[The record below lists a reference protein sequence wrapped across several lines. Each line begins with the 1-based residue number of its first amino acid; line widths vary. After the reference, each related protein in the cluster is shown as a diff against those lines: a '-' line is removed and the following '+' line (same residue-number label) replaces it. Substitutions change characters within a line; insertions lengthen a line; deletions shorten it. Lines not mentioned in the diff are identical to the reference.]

1 MTKAEYIQF
10 FESRA
15 ADKLALTKAKNDDY
29 SAGAD
34 PFANFTRV
42 EALGICSAEQG
53 FLVRMTDKMSRLS
66 SFVQRGELSVKDE
79 SVDDTL
85 KDLSIYADLFAAYL
99 KSKRGSK

>member
-10 FESRA
+10 FEERA
-15 ADKLALTKAKNDDY
+15 AAKLALTKAKNDDY
-29 SAGAD
+29 SAGVD

-42 EALGICSAEQG
+42 EAMGICSTEQG
-53 FLVRMTDKMSRLS
+53 FLVRMTDKMSRIS

-99 KSKRGSK
+99 RSKKQ

>member
-1 MTKAEYIQF
+1 MTKAEYLKF
-10 FESRA
+10 FEERNAS
-15 ADKLALTKAKNDDY
+15 KLALTKAKNDDY

-42 EALGICSAEQG
+42 EAMGVCSTEQG
-53 FLVRMTDKMSRLS
+53 FLVRMTDKMSRIS

-99 KSKRGSK
+99 RSKKQ